1 MQNAGGEEAGL
12 SRKLFDGLVLFQ
24 HRRNGQKQIFQES

>member
-12 SRKLFDGLVLFQ
+12 SRKLFDGLVLLQ
-24 HRRNGQKQIFQES
+24 HRRNGQESLFQKP